1 MARKRQDGTSMFGHA
16 LTLFRLRGFD
26 VRVDLSW
33 VAIFV
38 LLVWSLAQ
46 RLFPRAEPELSEM
59 TDWILG
65 IAGAL
70 CIFGSIVLHELAHA
84 SVAKKAGIDVR
95 AISLFLFGGVIEL
108 NAPPRSPRDEVSLA
122 LAGPATSFILAG
134 ALFATALALAGLG
147 VQRVVWTFFGY
158 MGGANVVLAAF
169 NLIPTF
175 PLDGGRLLRA
185 WLWHRTGDIRS
196 ATRTASSTGS
206 LVGFT
211 LIGVGLFF
219 LFTVNFVAALWW
231 ILVGF
236 YVRMLSQVY
245 YSKALIRQSLVGEKI
260 RRFTSSHTV
269 TAQRTMTVRDLV
281 ETCIERYQH
290 RIYPVMDGDRLIGC
304 VSAHAI
310 SLIPRN
316 EWDRQTVGSVTEPLT
331 RENSIEIDTDALE
344 ALVRMTRR
352 GRSRLIVIEGEDLRG
367 VVTIK
372 DLMSFLAM
380 KIELES

>member
-1 MARKRQDGTSMFGHA
+1 MFGHA

-46 RLFPRAEPELSEM
+46 RIFPRAEPELSEM
-59 TDWILG
+59 AHWILG
-65 IAGAL
+65 VAGAL
-70 CIFGSIVLHELAHA
+70 FIFGSIVLHELAHA
-84 SVAKKAGIDVR
+84 SVAKKTGIDVR

-108 NAPPRSPRDEVSLA
+108 NAPPRSPRNEVSMA

-219 LFTVNFVAALWW
+219 LFTANFVAALWW

-281 ETCIERYQH
+281 ETCIERHQH

-310 SLIPRN
+310 SLIPRS

-331 RENSIEIDTDALE
+331 LENSIEIDTDALE

-352 GRSRLIVIEGEDLRG
+352 GRSRLIVIEGEALRG
-367 VVTIK
+367 VVTLK

-380 KIELES
+380 KLELESQE

>member
-1 MARKRQDGTSMFGHA
+1 MFGHA
-16 LTLFRLRGFD
+16 FTLFRLRGYD

-33 VAIFV
+33 LTVFV
-38 LLVWSLAQ
+38 LLVWSLAE
-46 RLFPRAEPELSEM
+46 RIFPRAEPNLSEAAY
-59 TDWILG
+59 WLLGILG
-65 IAGAL
+65 AL
-70 CIFGSIVLHELAHA
+70 FVFASIVLHELAHA
-84 SVAKKAGIDVR
+84 SVAKKSGADVR
-95 AISLFLFGGVIEL
+95 AISLFLFGGVTEL

-134 ALFATALALAGLG
+134 ALFAAALALSALG
-147 VQRVVWTFFGY
+147 FQRVVWTFVGY
-158 MGGANVVLAAF
+158 IGGANLVLAGF
-169 NLIPTF
+169 NLLPTF

-185 WLWHRTGDIRS
+185 WLWHRSGDVRA
-196 ATRTASSTGS
+196 ATRTAASTGP

-211 LIGVGLFF
+211 LMGVGLLF
-219 LFTVNFVAALWW
+219 LFATNFVAALWW

-236 YVRMLSQVY
+236 YVRMLAEVY
-245 YSKALIRQSLVGEKI
+245 YSKVLIRQSLVGEKI

-269 TAQRTMTVRDLV
+269 TAQRTMTVRELV
-281 ETCIERYQH
+281 ETCIERHQH

-310 SLIPRN
+310 SLIPRH

-331 RENSIEIDTDALE
+331 LENSIDIDTDALE
-344 ALVRMTRR
+344 ALVRMTRK
-352 GRSRLIVIEGEDLRG
+352 GRSRLIVIEGECLRG

-380 KIELES
+380 KIELESQE